1 MVMLLKTKMKNV
13 LVVFGAVILTF
24 VPVLTDLAMTGRVG
38 ALSKACENSKECR
51 EAAQREE
58 EANKKAS
65 EASNSASL
73 FQAKV
78 TELSLQIASMEMAIA
93 ETAAEVDDLNAKI
106 IVTEKKLV
114 AEKEALAE
122 LLVNMHFED
131 DSEPIK
137 VLAGAESISDLAEK
151 QARSEVVEQQI
162 SIKAADI
169 KRAKE
174 ELEADRAKVEEL
186 LAEQRTTKVSLEST
200 KAAQEELVIK
210 YQNDASAYEEQA
222 RVALAEKIAAEEAE
236 QRANPQ
242 LYGNGK
248 VYSGANTYYWQDE
261 CPHHQDWDLS
271 RYPGVGVIGGYLCE
285 CTSYAGWKAY
295 ERYGIVIS
303 FWGDAKSWKSSAEK
317 RGYTVDHNPAAG
329 TIGQA
334 VGGTYGHVF
343 WVESVNADGSVNI
356 TEYNNYWSTGQ
367 LTGSYHMGDFGSQTL
382 SAAQAAG
389 YNYIHLR

>member
-1 MVMLLKTKMKNV
+1 MVMFLKTKMKNV
-13 LVVFGAVILTF
+13 LIACSVLVLACS
-24 VPVLTDLAMTGRVG
+24 PVLIDVATIQSAR

-58 EANKKAS
+58 EANKRAA
-65 EASNSASL
+65 EANNSASL

-78 TELSLQIASMEMAIA
+78 TELSLQIASMEMTIA
-93 ETAAEVDDLNAKI
+93 ETAAQVEDLKATI
-106 IVTEKKLV
+106 LVTEKKLL
-114 AEKEALAE
+114 AEKEGLAD

-151 QARSEVVEQQI
+151 QARNEVVGQQI
-162 SIKAADI
+162 SAKATEIKKTKDD
-169 KRAKE
+169 
-174 ELEADRAKVEEL
+174 LEADKAKVEEL
-186 LAEQRTTKVSLEST
+186 LAEQQATKANLQST
-200 KAAQEELVIK
+200 KAAQEDLVAK
-210 YQNDASAYEEQA
+210 YQSDASAYEEQA
-222 RVALAEKIAAEEAE
+222 KVALAEKIAAEEAE

-242 LYGNGK
+242 LYGGGK
-248 VYSGANTYYWQDE
+248 VYSGANTYPWQDQ
-261 CPHHQDWDLS
+261 CPQQQDWDFS
-271 RYPGVGVIGGYLCE
+271 RYPGVGIIGGYLCE

-295 ERYGIVIS
+295 EKYGIVIS

-317 RGYTVDHNPAAG
+317 RGYLVDHNPAPG

-343 WVESVNADGSVNI
+343 WVESVNGDGSVNI

-367 LTGSYHMGDFGSQTL
+367 LTGSYHIGDFGSQTL